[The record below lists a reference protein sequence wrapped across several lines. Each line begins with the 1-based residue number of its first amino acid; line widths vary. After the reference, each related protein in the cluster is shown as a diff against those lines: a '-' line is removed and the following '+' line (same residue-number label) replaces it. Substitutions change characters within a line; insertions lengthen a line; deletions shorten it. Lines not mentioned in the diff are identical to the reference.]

1 VTLQVVD
8 QARLPQAQHHHILEG
23 TRLRSVRVGVGM
35 NQADFATH
43 LGFSPRAYANWE
55 RGEREMPSSLLRIL
69 YETYHVDPVW
79 ILVGPGCLD
88 VVHRNKRAS
97 LNHL

>member
-8 QARLPQAQHHHILEG
+8 QARLPQAQHHH
-23 TRLRSVRVGVGM
+23 
-35 NQADFATH
+35 
-43 LGFSPRAYANWE
+43 ANWE